1 MEEDLFSMVAQITSS
16 SSKKKSGGKED
27 ILIDLMTKM
36 SESYSKIKK
45 ENSELSARC
54 VILENQNKVLKRQVD
69 DFQEK
74 LAGHESLESRRG
86 ERELRKEKS
95 RFQSVSMDNDREEE
109 QYMKQPVPAP
119 VPAPTG
125 WAPGPVPPPDV
136 REERDRFSRDSR
148 DDRERYRGEERE
160 ERDRYRGEE
169 REDRDRYER
178 RDERRDKR
186 DRRDYDRERKRD
198 RSRSR
203 ERSRRDR
210 SRSHEKE
217 RERER
222 PSRDKNDKIDLKDW
236 AKPPEQEGLDP
247 SLLSLKEK
255 MKAKE
260 EELQR
265 EENSRSRWVTKDPSP
280 PPPEPIKPAEQ
291 PLPENRSSV
300 KMSWGT
306 AFRKTPDPQPAKKN
320 TSYVGRMPW
329 VKKGDSV
336 GPEVA
341 TNGAGPPAGAGAG
354 RRSKFG
360 PPVTTSGAIPP
371 PTIMTQ
377 APTLG
382 ELQFLALLP
391 QLLYILSLQ
400 RFPREEEEEEET

>member
-1 MEEDLFSMVAQITSS
+1 MILFARKKKKKKRKSRRSGSSNSSDSDDGGKKGVEEDLFSMVAQITSS

-54 VILENQNKVLKRQVD
+54 VILENQNKVLKRQVE

-74 LAGHESLESRRG
+74 LAGHESQDSRRG
-86 ERELRKEKS
+86 ERELRKS
-95 RFQSVSMDNDREEE
+95 RFQSDSKDTRDNDREED
-109 QYMKQPVPAP
+109 QYSKPVPAP

-125 WAPGPVPPPDV
+125 WAAGPVPPPDV
-136 REERDRFSRDSR
+136 REERDRYPRDSR
-148 DDRERYRGEERE
+148 EDRERYRGE
-160 ERDRYRGEE
+160 
-169 REDRDRYER
+169 
-178 RDERRDKR
+178 ERRDKR
-186 DRRDYDRERKRD
+186 DRRDYDRERKR
-198 RSRSR
+198 SRSR

-210 SRSHEKE
+210 SRSREKGE

-222 PSRDKNDKIDLKDW
+222 PGRDKNDKIDLKDW
-236 AKPPEQEGLDP
+236 AAPPEHEGLDP
-247 SLLSLKEK
+247 GLLSLKEK

-265 EENSRSRWVTKDPSP
+265 QEESRTSRWVTKDPSP
-280 PPPEPIKPAEQ
+280 PPPEPVKPAEQ

-341 TNGAGPPAGAGAG
+341 TNGAGLAPPAGAGAG

-360 PPVTTSGAIPP
+360 PPVTASGAIPP

-382 ELQFLALLP
+382 EILEIIAL
-391 QLLYILSLQ
+391 
-400 RFPREEEEEEET
+400 F

>member
-1 MEEDLFSMVAQITSS
+1 MKRSGSSNSSDSDDDHKKGVEDDLFNMVAHITSS

-74 LAGHESLESRRG
+74 LASHESG
-86 ERELRKEKS
+86 EKG
-95 RFQSVSMDNDREEE
+95 VPC
-109 QYMKQPVPAP
+109 PVPAP
-119 VPAPTG
+119 VGVAG
-125 WAPGPVPPPDV
+125 WGPSPVPPPDV
-136 REERDRFSRDSR
+136 KEERFSRDSR
-148 DDRERYRGEERE
+148 DDRERYRGE
-160 ERDRYRGEE
+160 DRY
-169 REDRDRYER
+169 
-178 RDERRDKR
+178 ERRDKR
-186 DRRDYDRERKRD
+186 DRRDYDRDRRRE

-203 ERSRRDR
+203 DRDRQRRERSR
-210 SRSHEKE
+210 SGEKERERE

-236 AKPPEQEGLDP
+236 SKPPEHGGVDP

-260 EELQR
+260 EELKR
-265 EENSRSRWVTKDPSP
+265 EEDNRSRWVTKEPT
-280 PPPEPIKPAEQ
+280 PPPEPVKPAEQ
-291 PLPENRSSV
+291 PLPENRTSV

-320 TSYVGRMPW
+320 SYVGRMPW
-329 VKKGDSV
+329 AKKGDSA
-336 GPEVA
+336 GPEV
-341 TNGAGPPAGAGAG
+341 TNGGGPAEPGAG
-354 RRSKFG
+354 RRSSKFG
-360 PPVTTSGAIPP
+360 PPVTSGGAIPP

-382 ELQFLALLP
+382 KVWVVTRQ
-391 QLLYILSLQ
+391 
-400 RFPREEEEEEET
+400 

>member
-1 MEEDLFSMVAQITSS
+1 MVAQITSS
-16 SSKKKSGGKED
+16 SSKKKSSGKED
-27 ILIDLMTKM
+27 ILLDLMTKM

-54 VILENQNKVLKRQVD
+54 VILENQNKVLKRQVE

-74 LAGHESLESRRG
+74 LAGHESQEYRRG
-86 ERELRKEKS
+86 EKDMRKEERGERGES
-95 RFQSVSMDNDREEE
+95 
-109 QYMKQPVPAP
+109 YMKQSVPAP

-136 REERDRFSRDSR
+136 KEERDRYARDSR
-148 DDRERYRGEERE
+148 EDRERYRGEDRE
-160 ERDRYRGEE
+160 DRDRYRGEE
-169 REDRDRYER
+169 REDRDRY
-178 RDERRDKR
+178 DRRDKR
-186 DRRDYDRERKRD
+186 DRRDYDRDRKRD

-210 SRSHEKE
+210 SRSREKE

-222 PSRDKNDKIDLKDW
+222 PGRDKNDKIDLKDW
-236 AKPPEQEGLDP
+236 SKPPEQEGLDP
-247 SLLSLKEK
+247 GLLSLKEK

-260 EELQR
+260 EELKR
-265 EENSRSRWVTKDPSP
+265 EEDSRSRWVTKDPSP
-280 PPPEPIKPAEQ
+280 PPPEPAKPAEQ

-336 GPEVA
+336 GPEGA
-341 TNGAGPPAGAGAG
+341 TNGAGLAPPAGAGAG

-360 PPVTTSGAIPP
+360 PPVTSGGAIPP

-382 ELQFLALLP
+382 E
-391 QLLYILSLQ
+391 I
-400 RFPREEEEEEET
+400 

>member
-54 VILENQNKVLKRQVD
+54 VILENQNKVLKRQVE

-74 LAGHESLESRRG
+74 LAGQESQESRRG
-86 ERELRKEKS
+86 ERELRKS
-95 RFQSVSMDNDREEE
+95 RFQSAVVDNDREEE

-136 REERDRFSRDSR
+136 REERDRYSR
-148 DDRERYRGEERE
+148 DDRERYRGDEREERERYRGEERE
-160 ERDRYRGEE
+160 ERYD
-169 REDRDRYER
+169 R

-186 DRRDYDRERKRD
+186 DRRDYDRERKRE

-203 ERSRRDR
+203 ERSRREGSR
-210 SRSHEKE
+210 SREK
-217 RERER
+217 ERER

-236 AKPPEQEGLDP
+236 AKPPEHEELDP
-247 SLLSLKEK
+247 TLLSLKEK

-280 PPPEPIKPAEQ
+280 PPPEPVKPAEQ

-329 VKKGDSV
+329 VKKGDSA

-341 TNGAGPPAGAGAG
+341 TNGAGLAPPGGAGAG

-382 ELQFLALLP
+382 E
-391 QLLYILSLQ
+391 IL
-400 RFPREEEEEEET
+400 

>member
-1 MEEDLFSMVAQITSS
+1 MKRSGSSNSSDSDDDKKGVEEDLFNMVAHITSS
-16 SSKKKSGGKED
+16 SSKKKSSGKED

-54 VILENQNKVLKRQVD
+54 VILENQNKVLKRQVE

-74 LAGHESLESRRG
+74 LSSHESHEPRKV
-86 ERELRKEKS
+86 EREGRKEKS
-95 RFQSVSMDNDREEE
+95 RFQSGSEDREE
-109 QYMKQPVPAP
+109 QAAPCPVPAP
-119 VPAPTG
+119 VGVAG
-125 WAPGPVPPPDV
+125 WGGPSPVPPPPDM
-136 REERDRFSRDSR
+136 REERDRERFSR
-148 DDRERYRGEERE
+148 DDRERYRGE
-160 ERDRYRGEE
+160 
-169 REDRDRYER
+169 DRYER
-178 RDERRDKR
+178 DRRDDRRDKR
-186 DRRDYDRERKRD
+186 DRRDYDRERRRD

-203 ERSRRDR
+203 DRQRRDR
-210 SRSHEKE
+210 SRSAEKE
-217 RERER
+217 RER
-222 PSRDKNDKIDLKDW
+222 PGRDKNDKIDLKDW
-236 AKPPEQEGLDP
+236 SKPPEQGGVDP
-247 SLLSLKEK
+247 TLLSLKEK
-255 MKAKE
+255 MRAK

-265 EENSRSRWVTKDPSP
+265 EEESRSRWVTKEPSP
-280 PPPEPIKPAEQ
+280 PPEPVKPAEQ

-336 GPEVA
+336 GPEGA
-341 TNGAGPPAGAGAG
+341 TNGAGLAPPTGAGAG

-360 PPVTTSGAIPP
+360 PPVTSGGAIPP

-382 ELQFLALLP
+382 E
-391 QLLYILSLQ
+391 I
-400 RFPREEEEEEET
+400 